1 MRYVI
6 GCTEDKRGI
15 EAIALGLAIGRALA
29 ASTIVELELVHI
41 VPGAEPED
49 AGTLSERAYQNFLK
63 SNAEEWLE
71 KSLALVPEGVT
82 VRRHVKFADS
92 MVEGLLEAVAE
103 FDAELVV
110 IGAASKGPLKRFTVG
125 SVANGLLHSSPV
137 PVALAPSGYRSPRE
151 ISRISCAL
159 GTRPGAE
166 AVLDVAVDAASTR
179 HVPLRLISLVTL
191 DPEASKDDGGDRA
204 TTHAEQILAKAK
216 DGVAGRTLVTI
227 DVAQG
232 RSIEDAIETLEWDD
246 SEIVMIGSSRLAA
259 RTRIFLGATANKML
273 RALPVPMIV
282 VPRDY
287 VAAQAVGGMAAT
299 GE

>member
-6 GCTEDKRGI
+6 GCTEDQRGI
-15 EAIALGLAIGRALA
+15 EAIALGLAVGRALA
-29 ASTIVELELVHI
+29 APTSIELELVHI
-41 VPGAEPED
+41 VPGADPEE
-49 AGTLSERAYQNFLK
+49 AGTLSERAYQNYLK
-63 SNAEEWLE
+63 RNAEEWLE
-71 KSLALVPEGVT
+71 KSAAFVPEGVA

-92 MVEGLLEAVAE
+92 MVEGLLSAVEE
-103 FDAELVV
+103 FEAELVV
-110 IGAASKGPLKRFTVG
+110 VGAASKGPFKRFTVG

-191 DPEASKDDGGDRA
+191 DPEASSSEGGA
-204 TTHAEQILAKAK
+204 TDHAERTLATAK
-216 DGVAGRTLVTI
+216 DGVAGRTLVTV

-232 RSIEDAIETLEWDD
+232 RSIEEAIEALEWDD

-287 VAAQAVGGMAAT
+287 VAPHAT
-299 GE
+299 GDRTATGG

>member
-6 GCTEDKRGI
+6 GCTEDNRGI
-15 EAIALGLAIGRALA
+15 EAIALGLAVGRALA
-29 ASTIVELELVHI
+29 APTSVELELVHV
-41 VPGAEPED
+41 VPGADPEET
-49 AGTLSERAYQNFLK
+49 GTLSERAYQNFLK
-63 SNAEEWLE
+63 RNAEEWLE
-71 KSLALVPEGVT
+71 KSVALVPEGVT
-82 VRRHVKFADS
+82 VRPHVRFADS
-92 MVEGLLEAVAE
+92 MVEGLLEAVEE

-110 IGAASKGPLKRFTVG
+110 VGAASKGPFKRFTVG
-125 SVANGLLHSSPV
+125 SVANGLLHSSPI

-151 ISRISCAL
+151 ISRITCAL

-191 DPEASKDDGGDRA
+191 DPQAAEDGGGARS
-204 TTHAEQILAKAK
+204 HAEQTLEKAK
-216 DGVAGRTLVTI
+216 SGVAGRTLVTA

-232 RSIEDAIETLEWDD
+232 SSIEEAIENLEWDE

-287 VAAQAVGGMAAT
+287 KPAGAT
-299 GE
+299 GSQTRSGD

>member
-15 EAIALGLAIGRALA
+15 EAIALGLAVGRALA
-29 ASTIVELELVHI
+29 APKSIELELVHI
-41 VPGAEPED
+41 VPGTDPEE
-49 AGTLSERAYQNFLK
+49 AGTLSERAYQNYLK
-63 SNAEEWLE
+63 RNAEEWLE
-71 KSLALVPEGVT
+71 KSAALVPEGVT

-92 MVEGLLEAVAE
+92 MVEGLLAAVDE

-110 IGAASKGPLKRFTVG
+110 VGAASKGPFKRFTVG

-191 DPEASKDDGGDRA
+191 DPDAASDEGDGQA
-204 TTHAEQILAKAK
+204 TDHAERTLAKAK
-216 DGVAGRTLVTI
+216 DGVAGRTLVTV

-232 RSIEDAIETLEWDD
+232 GSIEAAIEALEWDD

-287 VAAQAVGGMAAT
+287 VAPQTAGERAT
-299 GE
+299 SGD